1 MSKSRLNEIYET
13 EIRPQLLKELNLSN
27 IMEVPKIEKI
37 VLNVGVKDAVDD
49 SKAIQLVVDGITKIT
64 GQKAVKTKAKKS
76 IANFK
81 IREGMDIGVKVTLR
95 KDRMYEFLDRFI
107 NLALPTVR
115 DFNGVKTSLD
125 GQGNYSVGIKEW
137 SIFPEIDFNTF
148 EKIYGLNITI
158 HTSTKSDKYAYELL
172 KKFKMPFRK
181 SSK

>member
-1 MSKSRLNEIYET
+1 MSRSRLNEIYEK

-27 IMEVPKIEKI
+27 IMEVPKIEKV

-49 SKAIQLVVDGITKIT
+49 SKAIQLVVDGITKIS
-64 GQKAVKTKAKKS
+64 GQKAVRTKAKKS

-95 KDRMYEFLDRFI
+95 KDKMYEFLDRFI

-115 DFNGVKTSLD
+115 DFNGVKTNLD
-125 GQGNYSVGIKEW
+125 GQGNYNVGIKEW
-137 SIFPEIDFNTF
+137 SIFPEIEFSTF
-148 EKIYGLNITI
+148 EKTYGLSITI
-158 HTSTKSDKYAYELL
+158 HTSTKSDEHAYELL

-181 SSK
+181 SAK